1 MTELDGAGAKVL
13 RQIRW
18 LISLF
23 IIGLVLSG
31 VTAFPLEWELGLLA
45 NWLDADLAAP
55 HGGLRWWIARV
66 HQALTETGRSHSFLA
81 YGTDW
86 LAFGHIVIA
95 MFFIGPWL
103 DPVRNAWVLKVG
115 LAACAGVIPLA
126 LICGPIRGIPFYW
139 RLVDCSFGV
148 FGAIPL
154 LYCLNLIGRLR
165 RLTPEAIRG

>member
-1 MTELDGAGAKVL
+1 MTAGPEGPAKLL

-18 LISLF
+18 VLGLF
-23 IIGLVLSG
+23 IVGLVLSG
-31 VTAFPLEWELGLLA
+31 VTAFPLEWELGLLTR
-45 NWLDADLAAP
+45 WLDADLAAP
-55 HGGLRWWIARV
+55 ESSLRWWIARV
-66 HQALTETGRSHSFLA
+66 NQALTETGRAHPFLA

-115 LAACAGVIPLA
+115 LVACAGVIPLA
-126 LICGPIRGIPFYW
+126 LICGPLRGIPFYW
-139 RLVDCSFGV
+139 RLIDSSFGI

-154 LYCLNLIGRLR
+154 LICLKLTGRLR
-165 RLTPEAIRG
+165 QLMIAK